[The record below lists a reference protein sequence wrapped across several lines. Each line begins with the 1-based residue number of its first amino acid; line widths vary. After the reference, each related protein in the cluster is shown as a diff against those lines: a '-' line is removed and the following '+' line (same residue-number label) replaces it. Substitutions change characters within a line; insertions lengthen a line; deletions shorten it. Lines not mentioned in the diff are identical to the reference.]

1 MPQGKALDLSQV
13 GPVVGSDATIT
24 GANDYG
30 PTAGSDLFIVTA
42 GIARKPGMSRDDL
55 LKTNTGIVKAVAEQI
70 KKTSPN
76 AFVIVVSNPLD
87 AMCYVMKQVTGFP
100 RERVIGMA
108 GVLDS
113 ARMATFI
120 AQELKVSV
128 KNVNAFVMGGH
139 GDTMVPMP
147 RYTTVA
153 GVPLPELLSKDK
165 IDAIVKRTA
174 NGGAEIV
181 ALLKTG
187 SAFYAP
193 SASAVQ
199 MAEAILYDRR
209 QIFPCAVWLQGEYG
223 LKDVYVGVPVKLGA
237 RGLEEVIQL
246 KLIGGRTGGFEQI
259 GGSGPRTAE
268 DHRSLMLLAIDVG
281 NTHITVGLF
290 RDRTLQHTWRLN
302 THRHYTS
309 DELGIHFLNLLATK
323 NLDASMLDGVC
334 IASVVPSLDEPLTA
348 MSRTYL
354 RQTPIVVGPETRL
367 GIKNLYRKPE
377 EVGADRLV
385 NAVAVHALYRKPVIV
400 VDFGTAT
407 TFDCVSARGD
417 YLGGAICPGLELA
430 GEWLATHTAKLPQ
443 SRISNP
449 AGERDRKDHKR
460 KLAKR
465 PLIRLYSP
473 G

>member
-1 MPQGKALDLSQV
+1 MRKKITVVGAGNVGASAAARLAEKGTFDVVLVDVIEGMPQGKALDLSQV
-13 GPVVGSDATIT
+13 GPIVGSDASIT

-30 PTAGSDLFIVTA
+30 STAGSDLFIVTA

-55 LKTNTGIVKAVAEQI
+55 LKTNTGIVKAVAQQI

-120 AQELKVSV
+120 AHELKVSV
-128 KNVNAFVMGGH
+128 KSSNAFVMGGH

-193 SASAVQ
+193 SVSAVQ
-199 MAEAILYDRR
+199 MAEAILYDRK
-209 QIFPCAVWLQGEYG
+209 QILPCAVWLQGEYG
-223 LKDVYVGVPVKLGA
+223 IKDVYVGVPTKLGA
-237 RGLEEVIQL
+237 KGLEEIVQL
-246 KLIGGRTGGFEQI
+246 RLSTEEQ
-259 GGSGPRTAE
+259 TA
-268 DHRSLMLLAIDVG
+268 
-281 NTHITVGLF
+281 
-290 RDRTLQHTWRLN
+290 LN
-302 THRHYTS
+302 KSAESVR
-309 DELGIHFLNLLATK
+309 EL
-323 NLDASMLDGVC
+323 
-334 IASVVPSLDEPLTA
+334 
-348 MSRTYL
+348 
-354 RQTPIVVGPETRL
+354 
-367 GIKNLYRKPE
+367 
-377 EVGADRLV
+377 
-385 NAVAVHALYRKPVIV
+385 
-400 VDFGTAT
+400 
-407 TFDCVSARGD
+407 
-417 YLGGAICPGLELA
+417 
-430 GEWLATHTAKLPQ
+430 
-443 SRISNP
+443 
-449 AGERDRKDHKR
+449 
-460 KLAKR
+460 
-465 PLIRLYSP
+465 
-473 G
+473 